1 MDYRNEI
8 RLIRLP
14 KFRKALM
21 SRAKMRVLL
30 ALPVSVKR
38 VLFHGRHYCP
48 ICESHIRG
56 FEDFG
61 YDRNQFC
68 PVCSSMQRHRL
79 AWLFFLQKTNLFDC
93 NRKRMLHLAPEV
105 ALKPRLKCIPNM
117 DYWTADLQDHKC
129 IVIMDI
135 TDIQY
140 PDNTFDIVFCSH
152 VLEHIPD
159 DRKAMRELARVL
171 KPEGWAV
178 FMVPLNAQQTTEE
191 DPSITN
197 PAERERLF
205 WQHDHVR
212 LYGPDFKDRLEK
224 EGFKVTVIKPSQIAS
239 AEDCMRMGLP
249 IQDSIFFCMKKVS

>member
-1 MDYRNEI
+1 M
-8 RLIRLP
+8 
-14 KFRKALM
+14 
-21 SRAKMRVLL
+21 
-30 ALPVSVKR
+30 
-38 VLFHGRHYCP
+38 
-48 ICESHIRG
+48 
-56 FEDFG
+56 
-61 YDRNQFC
+61 
-68 PVCSSMQRHRL
+68 
-79 AWLFFLQKTNLFDC
+79 
-93 NRKRMLHLAPEV
+93 
-105 ALKPRLKCIPNM
+105 
-117 DYWTADLQDHKC
+117 
-129 IVIMDI
+129 VIMDI

-178 FMVPLNAQQTTEE
+178 FMVPLNAEHTIE